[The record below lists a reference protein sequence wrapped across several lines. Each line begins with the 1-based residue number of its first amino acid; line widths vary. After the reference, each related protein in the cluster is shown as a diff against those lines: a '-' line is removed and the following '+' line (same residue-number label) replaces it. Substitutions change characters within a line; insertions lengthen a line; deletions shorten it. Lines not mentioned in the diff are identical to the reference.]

1 MLKLL
6 HPGLHLKRWLLVLLA
21 GMVLI
26 SLGIGYAL
34 TELYRS
40 AVAPDWVTTATL
52 QFWPLLVRAALFLA
66 LGAILCVLAVRGLY
80 RALAAVVP
88 TGSNANQS
96 LLERIYEYRVR
107 QGGPRIVCIGG
118 GTGMPAVLRG
128 LKQHSANI
136 TAIVTVGDDGGSSG
150 RLRREHGIL
159 PPGDFRNNIVALAE
173 VEPLM
178 ARLFQYRFPS
188 STRVGADG
196 KAAEDSD
203 LGGHSFGNLFVLAMT
218 GITGNFEHALRET
231 SRVLAV
237 QGSILPS
244 TSQNVEIC
252 AEFTDGSEVCGESL
266 IPEVGKPIARVRL
279 KPEHPSAQP
288 EAVRAILEAD
298 LIVLGPGSLY
308 TSVVPNLLVE
318 GIGKALLQS
327 DALKV
332 YVCNV
337 ATQPGETDGY
347 DVKAHVEALV
357 QHLPGQVNPLD
368 IVLATAH
375 AARPLDLDP
384 AVALVTT
391 DADLDAQPC
400 LVVDDVVRDDHPLRH
415 DSQKLGMTLMRLFA
429 EQRHRVSNGAIR
441 ASR

>member
-6 HPGLHLKRWLLVLLA
+6 LPGLHLKRWLVMLLV
-21 GMVLI
+21 GMVVI
-26 SLGIGYAL
+26 SLGIGYTL
-34 TELYRS
+34 SVLYRS
-40 AVAPDWVTTATL
+40 VTAPDWVSTATL
-52 QFWPLLVRAALFLA
+52 QFMPVWLRALLFLA
-66 LGAILCVLAVRGLY
+66 LGALVCGLALRGLY
-80 RALAAVVP
+80 RSLSTAVP
-88 TGSNANQS
+88 ATGNSNQS
-96 LLERIYEYRVR
+96 LLERIYEYRFR

-178 ARLFQYRFPS
+178 ARLFQYRF
-188 STRVGADG
+188 GAG
-196 KAAEDSD
+196 TD

-237 QGSILPS
+237 QGTILPS
-244 TSQNVEIC
+244 TLQNVEIC
-252 AEFTDGSEVCGESL
+252 AEFADGSEVCGESQ
-266 IPEVGKPIARVRL
+266 IPEAGKPIQRVWL
-279 KPEHPSAQP
+279 KPDHPAAQP
-288 EAVRAILEAD
+288 EAVRSVLEAD

-318 GIGKALLQS
+318 GVGKALLQS
-327 DALKV
+327 DALKI

-347 DVKAHVEALV
+347 DVAAHVAALV
-357 QHLPGQVNPLD
+357 RHLPGQVNPLD
-368 IVLATAH
+368 VVLAAAH
-375 AARPLDLDP
+375 SAAP
-384 AVALVTT
+384 AEDSSVSLVT
-391 DADLDAQPC
+391 AESDLESHPRV
-400 LVVDDVVRDDHPLRH
+400 VVDDVVRDDHPLRH
-415 DSQKLGMTLMRLFA
+415 DPHKLGTAIMRLFA
-429 EQRHRVSNGAIR
+429 EQRRRVPNGTVR
-441 ASR
+441 STR

>member
-6 HPGLHLKRWLLVLLA
+6 RPGLHVKRWILILLI
-21 GMVLI
+21 GMVVI
-26 SLGIGYAL
+26 SIGIGYAL
-34 TELYRS
+34 TEAYRS
-40 AVAPDWVTTATL
+40 AVAPDWVGIATL
-52 QFWPLLVRAALFLA
+52 QFVPLLVRAALFLV
-66 LGAILCVLAVRGLY
+66 LGGALCVVGVGGMY
-80 RALAAVVP
+80 RSLTDALPA
-88 TGSNANQS
+88 SQS

-118 GTGMPAVLRG
+118 GTGMPTVLRG
-128 LKQHSANI
+128 LKHHSANI

-178 ARLFQYRFPS
+178 QRLFQYRFEE
-188 STRVGADG
+188 G
-196 KAAEDSD
+196 SD

-218 GITGNFEHALRET
+218 GVTGTFEHALRET

-237 QGSILPS
+237 QGTILPS
-244 TSQNVEIC
+244 TLQDDQIC
-252 AEFTDGSEVCGESL
+252 ADFEDGTEVCGESR
-266 IPEVGKPIARVRL
+266 IPEIGKPISRVRL
-279 KPEHPSAQP
+279 LPEHPAAQP
-288 EAVRAILEAD
+288 EAVKAILEAD

-318 GIGKALLQS
+318 GIAKALIQT

-347 DVKAHVEALV
+347 DVAAHVAAV
-357 QHLPGQVNPLD
+357 VRHMPGQHNPLD
-368 IVLATAH
+368 VVIAPRHPEGAI
-375 AARPLDLDP
+375 APLPDIR
-384 AVALVTT
+384 LVTVE
-391 DADLDAQPC
+391 PSSSSRPY
-400 LVVDDVVRDDHPLRH
+400 VYVEDVVRDDHPLRH
-415 DSQKLGMTLMRLFA
+415 DSDKLATVLFRVYEE
-429 EQRHRVSNGAIR
+429 EQRRTRSMNGAVR
-441 ASR
+441 AAH